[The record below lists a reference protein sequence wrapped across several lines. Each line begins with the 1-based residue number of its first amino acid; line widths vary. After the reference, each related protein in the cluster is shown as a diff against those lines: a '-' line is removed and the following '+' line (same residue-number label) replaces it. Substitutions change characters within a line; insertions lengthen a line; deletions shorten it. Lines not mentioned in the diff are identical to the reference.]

1 MVFSL
6 PRRLYFYSITKYL
19 ANGTKILLFFP
30 DTHFWAEMCQ
40 NIIKEMR
47 G

>member
-1 MVFSL
+1 MAWPKADLASAKA
-6 PRRLYFYSITKYL
+6 TL

-30 DTHFWAEMCQ
+30 DTHFWAEMCR
-40 NIIKEMR
+40 NIMKEMR